1 MPVAISGLIQLRK
14 DFCGLI
20 SGGAFLRGGGG
31 GGGYERHKI
40 RNELI

>member
-20 SGGAFLRGGGG
+20 SGGAFLRGGGAG
-31 GGGYERHKI
+31 GVMSGIKYVMS
-40 RNELI
+40 